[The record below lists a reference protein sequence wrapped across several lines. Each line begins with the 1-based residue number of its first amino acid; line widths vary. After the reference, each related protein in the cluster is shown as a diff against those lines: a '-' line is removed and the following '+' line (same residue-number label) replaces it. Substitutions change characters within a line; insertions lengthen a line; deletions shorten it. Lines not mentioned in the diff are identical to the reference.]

1 MKRALLQNTCLVKN
15 HLRWVLSQSR
25 VRLTDSKKRSYC
37 QIRIHLII
45 RSIVLIL
52 LTTNLYGQAPVTDVG
67 AGIQR
72 EALWTQEKE
81 ILSNINWYN
90 ILIRALNGDIKG
102 LTGEMLGIDQKMLQ
116 SLETVSSIIK
126 DYQRIRQTR
135 EMLGKITDIY
145 TGKLPRLIQDQN
157 FTAQQAS
164 VIVQSFDLILDD
176 SRQLVTNVLG
186 SITKD
191 KSFLMDDKQRY
202 DTINGIYTDV
212 RKHYGT
218 ICYLYNKL
226 LYASYLK
233 SFESKKLESFAFYY
247 TLYQ

>member
-1 MKRALLQNTCLVKN
+1 MKKL
-15 HLRWVLSQSR
+15 
-25 VRLTDSKKRSYC
+25 
-37 QIRIHLII
+37 LII
-45 RSIVLIL
+45 VPTL
-52 LTTNLYGQAPVTDVG
+52 LFLFITKGYPQAAVTDVG

-72 EALWTQEKE
+72 EAFWSQEKD

-102 LTGEMLGIDQKMLQ
+102 LTGELLGIDQKLME
-116 SLETVSSIIK
+116 SLEKVSLLIK
-126 DYQRIRQTR
+126 DYKRIQETR
-135 EMLGKITDIY
+135 EMLLKVTDIY

-157 FTAQQAS
+157 FTAEQAA
-164 VIVQSFDLILDD
+164 VIVQSFDLILED
-176 SRQLVTNVLG
+176 SRELVTSILG
-186 SITKD
+186 AITQD

-202 DTINGIYTDV
+202 DTINGIYNEV

-226 LYASYLK
+226 LYASYQK
-233 SFESKKLESFAFYY
+233 SFQSDKLECFAFYY